1 MDGTSNFSFDF
12 NTTQLK
18 DWDRRHLWHP
28 FTQMAEWM
36 EEDPLVIT
44 QAEGCT
50 LVDSEGRRYLD
61 GVSSL
66 WTNIHGHRR
75 AEINTAICRQME
87 QVAHSTLLGLVN
99 APSTV
104 LAKKLV
110 EIAPGSLTRVFYSDA
125 GATAVE
131 IALKLATQYWQ
142 LRGQPERKQFVS
154 LEGSYHGDTIGAMS
168 VGYSETFHRHHR
180 NLLFP
185 CLRIPP
191 PHVFRYYQN
200 MSETVSLEASLQK
213 ARELFA
219 EHGGTL
225 AAVILEPLMQGAA
238 GMWAQ
243 PAGFIREIRKL
254 ATEYGTLLI
263 ADEVATGFGRTGA
276 MFACEHEHEKIAPD
290 ILCLGKGI
298 SGGYLPLAATLT
310 TEEIFSAFLGEYTEY
325 KTFFHGHTYTG
336 NPLACAAGIASLEIF
351 KKDRVL
357 DSLQAKI
364 ELFTQFLTKQIVPLA
379 HVADVRQKGFM
390 VGIELAEDKATR
402 RAYPPEQRIGKRV
415 ILRARAKGVIL
426 RPLGDVVILMPPL
439 AVSHEELTLL
449 VKVTREAV
457 ETVTEAE

>member
-1 MDGTSNFSFDF
+1 MDGTF
-12 NTTQLK
+12 NYNQLK

-44 QAEGCT
+44 QAEACT
-50 LVDSEGRRYLD
+50 LIDSDGRRYLD

-66 WTNIHGHRR
+66 WTNVHGHGRQ
-75 AEINTAICRQME
+75 EINTAICRQIE
-87 QVAHSTLLGLVN
+87 QVAHSTLLGLANV
-99 APSTV
+99 PSTV

-110 EIAPGSLTRVFYSDA
+110 EIAPGDLTRVFYSDA

-131 IALKLATQYWQ
+131 IALKLAVQYWQ
-142 LRGQPERKQFVS
+142 LRGQTKRKQFVS
-154 LEGSYHGDTIGAMS
+154 LEGGYHGDTIGAMS
-168 VGYSETFHRHHR
+168 VGYSGTFHRHFR
-180 NLLFP
+180 DLLFP

-191 PHVFRYYQN
+191 PHIFRYYQG
-200 MSETVSLEASLQK
+200 MSEPDALAASVK
-213 ARELFA
+213 NARELFS
-219 EHGGTL
+219 EHGKTL

-243 PAGFIREIRKL
+243 PAGFISEIRKL
-254 ATEYGTLLI
+254 ADEHGTLLI
-263 ADEVATGFGRTGA
+263 ADEVATGFGRTGT

-310 TEEIFSAFLGEYTEY
+310 TEEIFSAFLGDYTEY

-351 KKDRVL
+351 EKDHVL
-357 DSLQAKI
+357 DSLPGKI
-364 ELFTQFLTKQIVPLA
+364 DLFAQLLQEEIAPLA

-390 VGIELAEDKATR
+390 VGIELAEDKAKSTR
-402 RAYPPEQRIGKRV
+402 RAYPPENRTGKRV
-415 ILRARAKGVIL
+415 ILRAREKGIII
-426 RPLGDVVILMPPL
+426 RPLVDVVILMPPL
-439 AVSHEELTLL
+439 AISEAEISLL
-449 VKVTREAV
+449 VNTTRDAIRE
-457 ETVTEAE
+457 VTEAE